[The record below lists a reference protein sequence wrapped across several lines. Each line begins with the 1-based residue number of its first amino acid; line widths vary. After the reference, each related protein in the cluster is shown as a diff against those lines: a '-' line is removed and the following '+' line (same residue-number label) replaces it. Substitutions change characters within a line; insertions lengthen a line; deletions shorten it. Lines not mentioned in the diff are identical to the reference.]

1 VKQYVDDVVLVPEA
15 AIERAVAAYL
25 MLQKTM
31 AEGAGA
37 AGLAAVLA
45 DPQRFAGRKVGLVLA
60 GGNIDPRLAAS
71 IMVRE
76 LAREEQVVAV
86 RIFISDRPGVLGEI
100 ARTIGSHG
108 GNILEVYHDRTLLNV
123 PPKGA
128 IVDVTMETHGGAH
141 AAEIINALSS
151 KGFRVERL
159 DPPAAGQPA

>member
-1 VKQYVDDVVLVPEA
+1 
-15 AIERAVAAYL
+15 

-37 AGLAAVLA
+37 AGLAAVIA
-45 DPQRFAGRKVGLVLA
+45 DRARFQGRRIGLILA

-86 RIFISDRPGVLGEI
+86 RILISDRPGMLGDI
-100 ARTIGSHG
+100 ARTIGEKG
-108 GNILEVYHDRTLLNV
+108 GNILEVFHHRTMLNV

-128 IVDVTMETHGGAH
+128 TVDVTIETHGRRH
-141 AAEIINALSS
+141 AAEIVAALTAR
-151 KGFRVERL
+151 GFQVDRR
-159 DPPAAGQPA
+159 DPPQPRR

>member
-1 VKQYVDDVVLVPEA
+1 
-15 AIERAVAAYL
+15 

-37 AGLAAVLA
+37 AGLAAVIS
-45 DPQRFAGRKVGLVLA
+45 DPDRFAGRKVGLVLA

-100 ARTIGSHG
+100 ARTIGAEG
-108 GNILEVYHDRTLLNV
+108 GNILEVSHRPHDAERAAQGRDRRRDDGDARRRARRRNHQCTVGEGLS
-123 PPKGA
+123 
-128 IVDVTMETHGGAH
+128 GGAARS
-141 AAEIINALSS
+141 AA
-151 KGFRVERL
+151 
-159 DPPAAGQPA
+159 AAGSAA